1 MEGRPTLEDTVRQI
15 FASRGVAVL
24 ATQGREY
31 PHACLVAF
39 VATKDLKHI
48 FFMTGRSTRK
58 FDNMCRDGRVMFLVD
73 DRANTEKDF
82 DTATVVTG
90 RGKAVPAH
98 SKAVEEMFPLYL
110 SRHPHLEAFAKKK
123 KQRYGESGDR

>member
-1 MEGRPTLEDTVRQI
+1 
-15 FASRGVAVL
+15 
-24 ATQGREY
+24 
-31 PHACLVAF
+31 
-39 VATKDLKHI
+39 
-48 FFMTGRSTRK
+48 MTGRSTRK
-58 FDNMCRDGRVMFLVD
+58 FDNMWRDGRVMFLVD

-110 SRHPHLEAFAKKK
+110 SRHPHLEAFAKKRSSVMVRVEIDSYAVVTRF
-123 KQRYGESGDR
+123 QELLVLEMGSGDSHP